1 MKLDE
6 KIDNNSK
13 EIDNLRNK
21 IESLFCQTEK
31 HEEKFSITI
40 QDHLILRDV
49 VTNNRSSLMSKI
61 DEIEDD
67 FTKKINDLKLFNKMI
82 SERTKENSEQISLL
96 KTKTQQHD
104 QSISQD
110 QNKLDKL
117 KIEINDLSL
126 RKLEKKVFEDR

>member
-1 MKLDE
+1 MNLEKIVLTTKGEPEVFNKFWHKIAEAESSWKVEDMKLDE

-82 SERTKENSEQISLL
+82 SERTKENSE
-96 KTKTQQHD
+96 
-104 QSISQD
+104 
-110 QNKLDKL
+110 
-117 KIEINDLSL
+117 
-126 RKLEKKVFEDR
+126 